1 MTFESKT
8 TLLTAFTILVFAF
21 SLNAQNQETDGR
33 EITSY
38 NPFEVA
44 SDYANFSECTSN
56 NTAEKRACFTDKL
69 QKFFNKNLK
78 MPKDSIS
85 QNFDG
90 KVYFKFFTDTKGKL
104 ESKEIFN
111 TPDSKFIEE
120 KIDLVLKKTPSLK
133 VVQLKDT
140 SVSTGYV
147 LYAKFSPREDIR
159 LRVIDIIVNKENLK
173 KTEEK
178 ETNDID
184 GLEVFE
190 DRPIFPGCEEVEK
203 NRQRSCF
210 DNKMSRHIRKNFRL
224 PVEAEELGIDG
235 RITIMFSIAKDGYI
249 KNITTSGPHPLLE
262 LEGRTIIAKLPRM
275 TPAKHKGKPVS
286 VPYSL
291 PITFKIN

>member
-1 MTFESKT
+1 MKFESKT
-8 TLLTAFTILVFAF
+8 ALLTAITILVFAF

-38 NPFEVA
+38 NPFEA
-44 SDYANFSECTSN
+44 ATDYANFNECTSN

-69 QKFFNKNLK
+69 QQFFNKNLK

-90 KVYFKFFTDTKGKL
+90 KVYFKFFTDTEGKL

-111 TPDSKFIEE
+111 RSESEFIEE
-120 KIDLVLKKTPSLK
+120 KIDLVLKKIPSLK

-147 LYAKFSPREDIR
+147 LYAKFSPGKDIK

-173 KTEEK
+173 ETEEK
-178 ETNDID
+178 ETKDN
-184 GLEVFE
+184 GVFE
-190 DRPIFPGCEEVEK
+190 VIEDLPVFPGCEEVEK

-210 DNKMSRHIRKNFRL
+210 DNNMSKHIRKNFSF
-224 PVEAEELGIDG
+224 PEEAEELGIDG
-235 RITIMFSIAKDGYI
+235 RITIMFNIDKDGSI
-249 KNITTSGPHPLLE
+249 TNIRTSGTHPLLE
-262 LEGRTIIAKLPRM
+262 LEGRRIITKLPRM
-275 TPAKHKGKPVS
+275 TPAKQKGEPVR
-286 VPYSL
+286 VPFSI
-291 PITFKIN
+291 PITFRLN